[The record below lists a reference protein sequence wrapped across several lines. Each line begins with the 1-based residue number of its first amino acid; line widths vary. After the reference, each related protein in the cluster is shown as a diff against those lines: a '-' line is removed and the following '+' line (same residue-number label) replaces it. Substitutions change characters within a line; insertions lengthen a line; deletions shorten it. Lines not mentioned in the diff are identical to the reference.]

1 MQVYIPKGMEV
12 IICVLGALHYTA
24 QKTGGDGTLTSR
36 ESLTFFHMELLE

>member
-12 IICVLGALHYTA
+12 IIRVLGALHYTA